1 MSKQKSLTAPGSVA
15 EEVLT
20 DAPESRFGDIRPI
33 DCDGREQQARNLALV
48 VGDRVGNSDEISS
61 ALESATA
68 PWRPP
73 RLNPK
78 VLVHGHGLVAEEDV
92 LDRRVAGVLPGH
104 HDLAVGFTS
113 LQRRDDA
120 CASVSFVAMIAS
132 ILSFVAVSACSTSR
146 CPFDASQSFASASY
160 ASLILPAAATG
171 RRP

>member
-78 VLVHGHGLVAEEDV
+78 VLVHGHGLWSP
-92 LDRRVAGVLPGH
+92 RRMC
-104 HDLAVGFTS
+104 S
-113 LQRRDDA
+113 
-120 CASVSFVAMIAS
+120 IA
-132 ILSFVAVSACSTSR
+132 
-146 CPFDASQSFASASY
+146 
-160 ASLILPAAATG
+160 ASLASCPVTTTLPLGLRAFSAAMTLA
-171 RRP
+171 RACRLSR